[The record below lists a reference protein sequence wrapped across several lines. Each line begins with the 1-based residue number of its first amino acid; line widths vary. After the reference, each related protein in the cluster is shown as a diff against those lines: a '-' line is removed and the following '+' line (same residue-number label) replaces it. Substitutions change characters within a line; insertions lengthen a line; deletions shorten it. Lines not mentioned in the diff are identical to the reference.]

1 MSKIAVI
8 GSDDSLDVY
17 RAVGFD
23 TFLRTSPIDASHL
36 LRELAEKEYA
46 VVYITEDLYKA
57 MDTAVSRYSYRCVP
71 AVISLPGIG
80 GTDGSGMSALE
91 RAVKLAVGSDAVK

>member
-46 VVYITEDLYKA
+46 VI
-57 MDTAVSRYSYRCVP
+57 
-71 AVISLPGIG
+71 
-80 GTDGSGMSALE
+80 
-91 RAVKLAVGSDAVK
+91 